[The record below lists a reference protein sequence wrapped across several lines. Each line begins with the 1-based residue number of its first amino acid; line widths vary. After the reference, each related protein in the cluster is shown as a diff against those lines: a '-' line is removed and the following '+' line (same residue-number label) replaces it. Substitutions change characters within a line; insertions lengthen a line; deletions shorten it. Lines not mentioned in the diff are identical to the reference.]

1 MRIHI
6 VDCAPPRRTG
16 SPLTFKCFICSSSW
30 RLQRSSAPPAS
41 CAALRRDANRLM
53 VDLDEDA
60 QVASPTQMYLI
71 SIDRQPRSTIR
82 LVTERHASH
91 ERHIFSSTGFMLL
104 ASSAG
109 QQLTGEHQVKRRRR
123 GEAAYRWVRSIGSL
137 GRCTQH
143 CPVIC
148 AAPPLRASQIRSVGL
163 GLGTSRGC
171 QKQPTEGRGGDTS
184 DLMYRAV

>member
-1 MRIHI
+1 
-6 VDCAPPRRTG
+6 
-16 SPLTFKCFICSSSW
+16 
-30 RLQRSSAPPAS
+30 
-41 CAALRRDANRLM
+41 M

-60 QVASPTQMYLI
+60 EVASPTQMYLI

-109 QQLTGEHQVKRRRR
+109 QPLTVEHQVKRRRSR
-123 GEAAYRWVRSIGSL
+123 EAAYRWVRSIGSL

-143 CPVIC
+143 CPVILK
-148 AAPPLRASQIRSVGL
+148 APPLRASQIRSVGL
-163 GLGTSRGC
+163 GVLLARTNKGESA
-171 QKQPTEGRGGDTS
+171 
-184 DLMYRAV
+184 AVR